1 MPGFKIF
8 NSHHI
13 MLVFCEFIIVQGN
26 IGVTKREKLTNYTL
40 FLSTLGAI
48 RIGAGAVRKYQ
59 SQGPWAHNREK
70 IIETEAV
77 KE

>member
-59 SQGPWAHNREK
+59 PRAVGSQSRKNN
-70 IIETEAV
+70 
-77 KE
+77 

>member
-8 NSHHI
+8 NSHLI

-40 FLSTLGAI
+40 FLSTLGDYKDRSRGCKKI
-48 RIGAGAVRKYQ
+48 SGPRAVGSQSRK
-59 SQGPWAHNREK
+59 NN
-70 IIETEAV
+70 
-77 KE
+77 

>member
-40 FLSTLGAI
+40 FLSTLGA
-48 RIGAGAVRKYQ
+48 VRKYQ